1 MGKMYYTEQEACEK
15 LGLDAAG
22 LADKVNSGDIQRYQD
37 GAKSVYKAE
46 DIDAM
51 GNGAA
56 SLVESDDVISL
67 AETVIVD
74 PADADAISLAEVD
87 ELDTVGNGAI
97 RKEDTV
103 ITTQG
108 ISIFDDEDLEIEEAD
123 PLAKTQ
129 IAPSLDDQIALD
141 GVGSGSGLL
150 DLTRESDDTSL
161 GAEVLGNIDLEA
173 AGSGLMGS
181 GLMGSG
187 LAGSGLAGSGLG
199 GSGLGDSSSALD
211 AAAAV
216 AATRPVS
223 MEPPIFVET
232 EDATT
237 GLFGGLMFVTMLLT
251 VLIVAVTLAAQQG
264 VFSSIVKFA
273 QAELTMVVAGAG
285 VAMIIAAVVGM
296 VIGKNVAAKR
306 ELAEKFSK

>member
-22 LADKVNSGDIQRYQD
+22 LAEKVNAGDLQRYQD
-37 GAKSVYKAE
+37 GAKSVYKAS
-46 DIDAM
+46 DVDTM

-56 SLVESDDVISL
+56 SLVDNDDRISL
-67 AETVIVD
+67 AETVIVNQS
-74 PADADAISLAEVD
+74 DADAISLAEVD

-187 LAGSGLAGSGLG
+187 LMGSGMGSGL
-199 GSGLGDSSSALD
+199 DDPSSALD

-216 AATRPVS
+216 AAARPVS
-223 MEPPIFVET
+223 MEPPIFVEA

-264 VFSSIVKFA
+264 VFSAVVQFA
-273 QAELTMVVAGAG
+273 QKELTMVVAGAG

-296 VIGKNVAAKR
+296 LVGKNIAAKR
-306 ELAEKFSK
+306 ELAEKFSQ

>member
-22 LADKVNSGDIQRYQD
+22 LAEKVNAGDLQRYQD
-37 GAKSVYKAE
+37 GAKSVYKAS
-46 DIDAM
+46 DVDTM

-56 SLVESDDVISL
+56 SLVDNDDRISL
-67 AETVIVD
+67 AETVIVNQS
-74 PADADAISLAEVD
+74 DADAISLAEVD

-187 LAGSGLAGSGLG
+187 LMGSGMGSGL
-199 GSGLGDSSSALD
+199 DDPSSALD

-216 AATRPVS
+216 AAARPVS

-264 VFSSIVKFA
+264 VFSAVVQFA
-273 QAELTMVVAGAG
+273 QKELTMVVAGAG

-296 VIGKNVAAKR
+296 LVGKNIAAKR
-306 ELAEKFSK
+306 ELAEKFSQ

>member
-22 LADKVNSGDIQRYQD
+22 LAEKVNAGDLQRYQD
-37 GAKSVYKAE
+37 GAKSVYKAS
-46 DIDAM
+46 DVDTM

-56 SLVESDDVISL
+56 SLVDDDDMISL

-187 LAGSGLAGSGLG
+187 LMGSGMGSGL
-199 GSGLGDSSSALD
+199 DDPSSALD

-216 AATRPVS
+216 AAARPVS

-264 VFSSIVKFA
+264 VFSAVVQFA
-273 QAELTMVVAGAG
+273 QKELTMVVAGAG

-296 VIGKNVAAKR
+296 LVGKNIAAKR
-306 ELAEKFSK
+306 ELAEKFSQ

>member
-1 MGKMYYTEQEACEK
+1 MGKMYYTESEACAK
-15 LGLDAAG
+15 LGLDVAG
-22 LADKVNSGDIQRYQD
+22 LTDKVNSGQLQRYQD
-37 GAKSVYKAE
+37 GAKSVYKAS
-46 DIDAM
+46 DVDTM

-56 SLVESDDVISL
+56 SLVADDEMISL

-87 ELDTVGNGAI
+87 ELDTVGGGEM

-108 ISIFDDEDLEIEEAD
+108 ISIFDDEDLEIEDAD
-123 PLAKTQ
+123 PMAKTQ

-150 DLTRESDDTSL
+150 DLTRENDDTSL

-187 LAGSGLAGSGLG
+187 LGGSGLAGSGLH
-199 GSGLGDSSSALD
+199 DSSSALD

-216 AATRPVS
+216 AAARPVS
-223 MEPPIFVET
+223 MEPPIFVEE

-264 VFSSIVKFA
+264 VFSEVVKFA
-273 QAELTMVVAGAG
+273 QKELTMVLVASG

-296 VIGKNVAAKR
+296 LVGKNIAAKR

>member
-22 LADKVNSGDIQRYQD
+22 LAEKVNAGDLQRYQD
-37 GAKSVYKAE
+37 GAKSVYKAS
-46 DIDAM
+46 DVDTM

-56 SLVESDDVISL
+56 SLVDNDDRISL
-67 AETVIVD
+67 AETVIVNQS
-74 PADADAISLAEVD
+74 DADAISLAEVD

-187 LAGSGLAGSGLG
+187 LAGSGMGSGLN
-199 GSGLGDSSSALD
+199 DPSSALD

-216 AATRPVS
+216 AASRPVS
-223 MEPPIFVET
+223 MEPPIFVEA

-264 VFSSIVKFA
+264 VFSAVVQFA
-273 QAELTMVVAGAG
+273 QKELTMVVAGAG

-296 VIGKNVAAKR
+296 LVGKNIAAKR
-306 ELAEKFSK
+306 ELAEKFSQ

>member
-22 LADKVNSGDIQRYQD
+22 LAEKVNAGDLQRYQD
-37 GAKSVYKAE
+37 GAKSVYKAS
-46 DIDAM
+46 DVDAM

-56 SLVESDDVISL
+56 SLVDDDDMISL

-187 LAGSGLAGSGLG
+187 LMGSGMGSGL
-199 GSGLGDSSSALD
+199 DDPSSALD

-216 AATRPVS
+216 AAARPVS

-264 VFSSIVKFA
+264 VFSAVVQFA
-273 QAELTMVVAGAG
+273 QKELTMVVAGAG

-296 VIGKNVAAKR
+296 LVGKNIAAKR
-306 ELAEKFSK
+306 ELAEKFSQ

>member
-1 MGKMYYTEQEACEK
+1 MGKMYYTEPEACEK

-22 LADKVNSGDIQRYQD
+22 LTEKVNSGQLQRYQD

-56 SLVESDDVISL
+56 SLVGDDDMISL

-87 ELDTVGNGAI
+87 ELDTVGNGEI

-123 PLAKTQ
+123 PMAKTQ

-187 LAGSGLAGSGLG
+187 LAGSGLN
-199 GSGLGDSSSALD
+199 DSSSALD

-216 AATRPVS
+216 AASRPIS
-223 MEPPIFVET
+223 MEPPIFVEA
-232 EDATT
+232 EDAMT

-264 VFSSIVKFA
+264 VFSEIVKFA
-273 QAELTMVVAGAG
+273 QKELTMVLVGAG

-296 VIGKNVAAKR
+296 LVGKNSAAKR

>member
-15 LGLDAAG
+15 LGLDPAG
-22 LADKVNSGDIQRYQD
+22 LTEKVNAGQLQQYQD
-37 GAKSVYKAE
+37 GAKHVYKAGDVDTLAE
-46 DIDAM
+46 SGTM
-51 GNGAA
+51 
-56 SLVESDDVISL
+56 SLVDDDDTLAL
-67 AETVIVD
+67 AETVIMD

-87 ELDTVGNGAI
+87 DLDIGSGAI

-187 LAGSGLAGSGLG
+187 LAGSGMGSGLD
-199 GSGLGDSSSALD
+199 DSSAAFD
-211 AAAAV
+211 AAAMAAV
-216 AATRPVS
+216 RPIS
-223 MEPPIFVET
+223 TEPPIFVEP
-232 EDATT
+232 EDGAT
-237 GLFGGLMFVTMLLT
+237 GLFGGLMFVTMLLM
-251 VLIVAVTLAAQQG
+251 VLIVAVSLAAQQG
-264 VFSSIVKFA
+264 VFSEITKFA
-273 QAELTMVVAGAG
+273 HTKITLVLSIAFGGMLVAS
-285 VAMIIAAVVGM
+285 VVGLL
-296 VIGKNVAAKR
+296 IGRSIAAKR
-306 ELAEKFSK
+306 ELAEKFAR

>member
-22 LADKVNSGDIQRYQD
+22 LAEKVNAGDLQRYQD
-37 GAKSVYKAE
+37 GAKSVYKAS
-46 DIDAM
+46 DVDTM

-56 SLVESDDVISL
+56 SLVDNDDRISL
-67 AETVIVD
+67 AETVIVNQS
-74 PADADAISLAEVD
+74 DADAISLAEVD

-187 LAGSGLAGSGLG
+187 LMGSGMGSGL
-199 GSGLGDSSSALD
+199 DDPSSALD

-216 AATRPVS
+216 AAARPVS

-264 VFSSIVKFA
+264 VFSAVVQFA
-273 QAELTMVVAGAG
+273 QKELTMVVAGAG

-296 VIGKNVAAKR
+296 LVGKNSAAKR
-306 ELAEKFSK
+306 ELAEKFSR